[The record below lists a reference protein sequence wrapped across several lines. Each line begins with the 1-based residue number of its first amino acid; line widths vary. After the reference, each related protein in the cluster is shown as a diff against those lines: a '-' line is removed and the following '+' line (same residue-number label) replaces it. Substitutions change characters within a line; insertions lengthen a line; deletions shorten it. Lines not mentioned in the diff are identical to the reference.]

1 VTDNHPNNTIAAA
14 DLFTQV
20 AEQAP
25 DRLPVPPLRL
35 RRIRL
40 HGVGPDGA
48 RFDPLDL
55 DFTTSDGAASRVLL
69 SLTNTGGK
77 STLITLVCS
86 LVVPASRAQVGGKNL
101 GDYVLT
107 GDTSHILCEWEDATT
122 GTRTVTGAVMEWKD
136 GRRQPGHKQ
145 RSTTNMH
152 RAWYLFRTGPG
163 LPGIDDLPFV
173 TDGRRT
179 GLETYLAQVT
189 SLMSAHSRT
198 QWVLTRIQTEWTQAL
213 QDRTSIDPVLFS
225 YQMRMNDSEAGAE
238 KLLASFDSP
247 DNVVR
252 FFIAALN
259 DDREIADFTGKL
271 GPYAQLATQRPYL
284 DALAGFGTELAPRV
298 ELLAQRK
305 SALDDNAALAL
316 KAKVA
321 GGEHAAALTNR
332 VAQDTAALADLVH
345 AVEAA
350 VRELG
355 AARREYGQ
363 ISDIRLQLQLERA
376 RHRLAEADAAVAHH
390 ARLAADA
397 AMERDAWEAVDRVLE
412 VDIARKKR
420 DAAKI
425 AYETAHAELA
435 PLREQVQTAAA
446 ALAGRLNGLI
456 AEADGAAE
464 AADEEAQA
472 GEQAMGEAL
481 DLEKDA
487 QGDRDAARRELDRL
501 DAAIHAAEAAIETAY
516 EAGWLLPGERPG
528 RCLRRWQDAIE
539 AAAAEAKRQDSLA
552 ETAETAFDDLQTDL
566 QNLEDQLI
574 GLRKAAD
581 ADRMRLE
588 AFDTQLA
595 TLAANDTVT
604 TLLGGAPTDV
614 TDVGRVIELA
624 GQAARRADERAADH
638 ERQVRAARD
647 ELVHLD
653 ETGTAPTGADVLAIL
668 DILLAERIGAVT
680 GLDWIERNIIEPT
693 DRPAFIATRP
703 EIAGAII
710 VSDPNRFGAAI
721 SHLTQVKPRTRVP
734 VTVTVPPTSTTSDA
748 ASNDAGPRHVV
759 VPHRATWD
767 REWARAARAELEAT
781 EQQQGK
787 KLSEARTAAESHRAA
802 SASCSA
808 FTEGWPATTRS
819 ALITASTSSA
829 DEVESAVRRKT
840 NLGIERDRQRQAAGQ
855 CRRLAGEAR
864 REHQLARDTATR
876 AEDLVVIADAAATAA
891 DQRPRIATAEAEA
904 GRRLALAVETRA
916 AAKARM
922 SAGVHAAAQARA
934 DRRTWQTARDE
945 LGVEHAAADPG
956 GNLAVVQATW
966 DSLRRELT
974 SAEQGLR
981 EAEFLNRAQ
990 SHLDQSIERRDRFA
1004 QPVVQRAAVLAR
1016 STSASSRD
1024 ALIAAQNRS
1033 RAEATEAEKA
1043 HLRAVTEQ
1051 ENATT
1056 EVQEATPASSDRQNH
1071 IDLSNTPQWL
1081 PATPADIPHLLERL
1095 ESRNAELLAR
1105 REAAEQAQQDA
1116 EELHAAVIADIGALN
1131 DTIGM
1136 WPAEPMHT
1144 ERIYA
1149 GSKDTA
1155 RTDMRTLVQAH
1166 RQAEAAERAA
1176 RDELGEAVTNVR
1188 AGATDPRWRD
1198 LDAPVAARVR
1208 ALRDADLITEAETLA
1223 RRIQSMAESAR
1234 GDLDALDTHRAIL
1247 RDGLLTL
1254 CREQRRLLREVTRAS
1269 RLPAGLGEFSD
1280 HPAIKIRFEEA
1291 ADDESAARLADRIDS
1306 WATELAANPKRAS
1319 SADVRARWL
1328 ADAVRDTVIDR
1339 LRAGAWSIE
1348 ILKPRIDGKVIY
1360 CPPDRIPQE
1369 FSGGQVLTLAVL
1381 VYCALSGVRSTHRP
1395 GGARP
1400 PGTLLLDN
1408 PFGAASAETLIA
1420 MQHRL
1425 AAHTGLQ
1432 LVCATGLHDA
1442 GVDAAFT
1449 GPGSVV
1455 VKLRNDGDLRRN
1467 LSFLRLRARIVD
1479 GIDIAAALTAGR
1491 DPNEPKNWVDATTYE
1506 IRR

>member
-1 VTDNHPNNTIAAA
+1 M
-14 DLFTQV
+14 
-20 AEQAP
+20 
-25 DRLPVPPLRL
+25 
-35 RRIRL
+35 
-40 HGVGPDGA
+40 
-48 RFDPLDL
+48 

-189 SLMSAHSRT
+189 DLMSSNPRT

-259 DDREIADFTGKL
+259 DDREITDFTGKL
-271 GPYAQLATQRPYL
+271 GPYAELAAQRPYL

-298 ELLAQRK
+298 ELLAQRTA
-305 SALDDNAALAL
+305 ALDEKVALAL
-316 KAKVA
+316 KARVA
-321 GGEHAAALTNR
+321 GGEHAAALSNR
-332 VAQDTAALADLVH
+332 VAQDTAALSDLTR

-350 VRELG
+350 VRELA

-376 RHRLAEADAAVAHH
+376 RHRLAEADAAVLRRAG
-390 ARLAADA
+390 LAADA
-397 AMERDAWEAVDRVLE
+397 ARERDAWEAVDRVLE
-412 VDIARKKR
+412 VDVAREQR

-425 AYETAHAELA
+425 AYEAAHAELA
-435 PLREQVQTAAA
+435 PLREQVTRAAA
-446 ALAGRLNGLI
+446 AVAGRLNGLI
-456 AEADGAAE
+456 AEADAVAE
-464 AADEEAQA
+464 AADEQA
-472 GEQAMGEAL
+472 REGEQALGEAL
-481 DLEKDA
+481 DLEKEA
-487 QGDRDAARRELDRL
+487 EGARDAARQELARI
-501 DAAIHAAEAAIETAY
+501 DAAIQTAEAATEAAY
-516 EAGWLLPGERPG
+516 EAGWLLPGERPA
-528 RCLRRWQDAIE
+528 RCLRRWHDAIE
-539 AAAAEAKRQDSLA
+539 AAAAEIERQDGLA
-552 ETAETAFDDLQTDL
+552 KTAETAFDDLQTDL
-566 QNLEDQLI
+566 DNLEEQLVE
-574 GLRKAAD
+574 LRTAAN
-581 ADRMRLE
+581 ADRIRLE
-588 AFDTQLA
+588 AFDAQLA
-595 TLAANDTVT
+595 AIAANDTVT
-604 TLLGGAPTDV
+604 ALLGGTPADV
-614 TDVGRVIELA
+614 SDVGRVVELA
-624 GQAARRADERAADH
+624 GQSARRADERAADH

-647 ELVHLD
+647 ELAHLD
-653 ETGTAPTGADVLAIL
+653 EAGTAPTGADVLAVL

-693 DRPAFIATRP
+693 DRPAFIAARP
-703 EIAGAII
+703 EIAGAVI
-710 VSDPNRFGAAI
+710 VSDPHRFAAAI
-721 SHLTQVKPRTRVP
+721 THLTQAKPRTRVP
-734 VTVTVPPTSTTSDA
+734 VTVTVAPTSTSSA
-748 ASNDAGPRHVV
+748 AARTDPGPRHVV

-767 REWARAARAELEAT
+767 REWARAARAELET
-781 EQQQGK
+781 TQQQQGQ
-787 KLSEARTAAESHRAA
+787 KLAEARTAAEAHRAA
-802 SASCSA
+802 AASCSA
-808 FTEGWPATTRS
+808 FTDSWPATTRS
-819 ALITASTSSA
+819 ALLATSTSSA
-829 DEVESAVRRKT
+829 DQVESAVRRKT
-840 NLGIERDRQRQAAGQ
+840 TLSAERDRQRQAAAQ
-855 CRRLAGEAR
+855 HRRLADQAR
-864 REHQLARDTATR
+864 REHQHARDTA
-876 AEDLVVIADAAATAA
+876 AQAAQLVAIADTAATAA
-891 DQRPRIATAEAEA
+891 DQRAHIATAEADA
-904 GRRLALAVETRA
+904 VRWLALAEENRA

-922 SAGVHAAAQARA
+922 SAGLGAAAQARA

-945 LGVEHAAADPG
+945 LGVEDAAADPG
-956 GNLAVVQATW
+956 GNLAVVQAAW
-966 DSLRRELT
+966 ESLRRELT

-990 SHLDQSIERRDRFA
+990 RHLDQAIERRDRFA
-1004 QPVVQRAAVLAR
+1004 PLVVQRAVVLAR

-1033 RAEATEAEKA
+1033 RAEADEAAKA

-1051 ENATT
+1051 ENAAT
-1056 EVQEATPASSDRQNH
+1056 EVREATPASSDRQNH
-1071 IDLSNTPQWL
+1071 IDFSNTPQWL
-1081 PATPADIPHLLERL
+1081 PATPTDIPHLLERL
-1095 ESRNAELLAR
+1095 EIHNAELLAR
-1105 REAAEQAQQDA
+1105 REAAEQAQHDA
-1116 EELHAAVIADIGALN
+1116 EELHAAVVADISAFN

-1136 WPAEPMHT
+1136 WPAELMHT
-1144 ERIYA
+1144 DRIYA
-1149 GSKDTA
+1149 GGKDTA
-1155 RTDMRTLVQAH
+1155 RIDMRTLFQAH
-1166 RQAEAAERAA
+1166 RQAETAERTA
-1176 RDELGEAVTNVR
+1176 RDLLGEAVTNVR
-1188 AGATDPRWRD
+1188 AGANEPRWRD
-1198 LDAPVAARVR
+1198 LDAPAAARLR
-1208 ALRDADLITEAETLA
+1208 ALPDADLITEAQTLA
-1223 RRIQSMAESAR
+1223 HRIQSMAESAR
-1234 GDLDALDTHRAIL
+1234 ADLNDLDTHRTIL

-1291 ADDESAARLADRIDS
+1291 TDDEAAARLADRIDA

-1319 SADVRARWL
+1319 SAEVRARWL
-1328 ADAVRDTVIDR
+1328 ADAVRDTVLDR